1 MNLKFFDIIGIFLLF
16 LGLMWLNVGELIE
29 HEIINKEKS
38 ETNELDNNSNI
49 NNNLNVKIL
58 FYSLLG
64 LFPTVLGI
72 YLIEYSNRKK
82 KKLITMAGNK

>member
-1 MNLKFFDIIGIFLLF
+1 MNLNFFYIMGIFLLF

-29 HEIINKEKS
+29 HNIINKEKA
-38 ETNELDNNSNI
+38 EARELDSSFNI
-49 NNNLNVKIL
+49 NNNLDTEIL

-72 YLIEYSNRKK
+72 LMIEYSNKK
-82 KKLITMAGNK
+82 KKLELIKY

>member
-1 MNLKFFDIIGIFLLF
+1 MNLNFFYVIGIFLLF

-29 HEIINKEKS
+29 HNTITKEKS
-38 ETNELDNNSNI
+38 KNNKLDNNSNI
-49 NNNLNVKIL
+49 NNNLDIKLL

-72 YLIEYSNRKK
+72 FLIEYSNRKRK
-82 KKLITMAGNK
+82 TKLK

>member
-1 MNLKFFDIIGIFLLF
+1 MNLNFFYVIGIFLLF

-29 HEIINKEKS
+29 HNTITKEKS
-38 ETNELDNNSNI
+38 KNNKLDNNSNI
-49 NNNLNVKIL
+49 NNNLDIKLL

-72 YLIEYSNRKK
+72 FLIEYSNRKIK
-82 KKLITMAGNK
+82 NKYNKQKF